1 MWGALIGKRLWA
13 MLPFRNPLA
22 TGDRGERAAARY
34 LVGEQQFRILAHNWR
49 NPRNRREEIDLIC
62 RDGEVL
68 VFVEVKT
75 RTSGEVLEGY
85 YAVNASKRRILRS
98 AGQAYLK
105 RYAPA
110 DRALSYRLD
119 VVVVCLTPEGKVGE
133 IAHFRNL
140 PLFS

>member
-1 MWGALIGKRLWA
+1 VSIKTGNIGESKAAEYLKGIGYSVVEKNYRHKR
-13 MLPFRNPLA
+13 N
-22 TGDRGERAAARY
+22 
-34 LVGEQQFRILAHNWR
+34 
-49 NPRNRREEIDLIC
+49 EIDLIVKK
-62 RDGEVL
+62 DELL

-85 YAVNASKRRILRS
+85 HAVNASKRRILRS

-105 RYAPA
+105 RYAPV

-119 VVVVCLTPEGKVGE
+119 VVVVCLTPEGKVGQ
-133 IAHFRNL
+133 IGHFRNL